1 MLNDK
6 KVTFR
11 CPGNPKA
18 ALFTPVYLHD
28 VESMR
33 RHPEWEE
40 VTVADDGAVA
50 KVEQPE
56 EGLHRPRLFV
66 EPAPEQKEPKPK
78 RKGK

>member
-1 MLNDK
+1 MYNDK
-6 KVTFR
+6 KITFR
-11 CPGNPKA
+11 CPRNPKA

-40 VTVADDGAVA
+40 VAVADDGEVTR
-50 KVEQPE
+50 VPQPE
-56 EGLHRPRLFV
+56 DGIHRPTIV
-66 EPAPEQKEPKPK
+66 IDTAPAAPKPK